1 MKLGVNIDHVATL
14 RQARRITY
22 PDPVVAALLAEHAGC
37 HSIIAHLRE
46 DRRHINDRDVRL
58 LATSL
63 SVEFNLEMSIHKE
76 IVEIATKIKPQKAT
90 LVPEKRQE
98 LTTEGGLDLV
108 THRRR
113 LQNALAKLRQAG
125 IEVSLFIDPIKRQID
140 KAKVLGVGIIE
151 LNTGKYSES
160 KTPAARDKELKKI
173 AQAARYAQRKGLF
186 VAAGHGLE
194 YENVNPILTV
204 GEIEELNIG
213 HSIVSRGVFIGLVA
227 AVEEMLDILNNSR

>member
-14 RQARRITY
+14 RQARRVVY
-22 PDPVVAALLAEHAGC
+22 PDPVVGALLAEHAGC
-37 HSIIAHLRE
+37 HSIVAHLRE

-58 LATSL
+58 LASSL
-63 SVEFNLEMSIHKE
+63 SIPFNLEMSIHKD
-76 IVEIATKIKPQKAT
+76 IVAVALKIKPQKVT

-108 THRRR
+108 RHQRRIAG
-113 LQNALAKLRQAG
+113 ALDKLTGAG
-125 IEVSLFIDPIKRQID
+125 IEASLFIDPVKREID
-140 KAKVLGVGIIE
+140 KAKSLGVGTIE

-160 KTPAARDKELKKI
+160 RTPSDRGKELKKI
-173 AQAARYAQRKGLF
+173 SQAARYAADKGLF

-194 YENVNPILTV
+194 YDNVKPILTV

-213 HSIVSRGVFIGLVA
+213 HAIVSRGVFIGLVA
-227 AVEEMLDILNNSR
+227 AVGEMLGIINGK